1 MLQIREAGFDLGSK
15 WNMKAMETAEFS
27 RENAWVEIPRTSKMF
42 ELGSYLYIMNFI
54 HIISRDGW
62 FTIRP
67 GTFSNLT

>member
-1 MLQIREAGFDLGSK
+1 
-15 WNMKAMETAEFS
+15 MKAMETAEFS